1 MVKLGAA
8 AFFAMNVM
16 GFSLALHASS
26 VYPDYQR
33 HLSGE
38 GKVFDELLRYVL
50 LFLTSPVLLLLG
62 IPLAENT
69 VRDVR
74 ARRWTVDGFILIGVS
89 AAFFYSL
96 LSTWTGVGAL
106 YYDVAAMTLAFLAL
120 GRYLEAKYRFDSL
133 HSVEK
138 QVAENEVSF
147 VVDREGDKMSV
158 ISRDVES
165 GDIFTLRAGDRIPAD
180 AEVLAGEATVAMAPM
195 TGEPMPV
202 FFQRGDHVESGA
214 VLSEGFLELRATRAA
229 KLSWLARLQRWVAEA
244 KASKPPIQ
252 ALADRLALIFTV
264 AVSVLFCVAFYL
276 GWVSLSFENGFLRA
290 LSVVLIA
297 CPCALGVAVPLAFWG
312 SYKTLGREGI
322 LFRDLA
328 RLETLAKVKGVFFDK
343 TATLTEPEPILLKIT
358 TFQDIS
364 SDLAVSLASSLAK
377 YSQHPYS
384 KALVMEAERRE
395 LHGVSAQSLISK
407 AGEGLTGSLP
417 GYGDAILGNQRLMEK
432 NDIIVG
438 ELVEKNNL
446 YLALEGR
453 VVAHFYF
460 TEKIRKGAF
469 RSLNALIRQKVTCG
483 ILTGDS
489 GGVPHEFYSIPPLKI
504 QTGMSP
510 QDKAEWLTDWQQKNG
525 PALMIGEGL
534 NDAPV
539 FSRAAISMAIESA
552 LDAAKDCADFILPD
566 NDLTRVPRL
575 LSFSKKTLRCI
586 RWNLFWACV
595 YNCIALPLAVMG
607 KINPIV
613 AGGAMVLSSFFV
625 ITHSL
630 SIQKGRE
637 VLHEA

>member
-26 VYPDYQR
+26 VYPDYNL

-38 GKVFDELLRYVL
+38 GQAFDELLRYVL
-50 LFLTSPVLLLLG
+50 LFLTTPVLLLLG
-62 IPLAENT
+62 LPLAENT
-69 VRDVR
+69 LRDVR
-74 ARRWTVDGFILIGVS
+74 ALRWTVDGFILIGVLS
-89 AAFFYSL
+89 AFVYSL
-96 LSTWTGVGAL
+96 IATWAGAGAL
-106 YYDVAAMTLAFLAL
+106 YYDVATMTLAFLAL

-133 HSVEK
+133 HSIERTI
-138 QVAENEVSF
+138 AENETTF
-147 VVDREGDKMSV
+147 VVDREGQRINVLAQAV
-158 ISRDVES
+158 IS
-165 GDIFTLRAGDRIPAD
+165 GDTFLLRAGDRIPAD
-180 AEVLAGEATVAMAPM
+180 SEVLDGEATVAMAPM
-195 TGEPMPV
+195 TGEPMPI
-202 FFQRGDHVESGA
+202 FFQRGDHVHSGA
-214 VLSEGFLELRATRAA
+214 VLSEGYLELRATRDA
-229 KLSWLARLQRWVAEA
+229 KHSWLARLQKWVAEA

-252 ALADRLALIFTV
+252 ALADRLSLIFTG

-276 GWVSLSFENGFLRA
+276 GWSSLGFENGFLRA

-312 SYKTLGREGI
+312 SYKTLGQEGI

-343 TATLTEPEPILLKIT
+343 TATLTEPEPVLLKIA
-358 TFQDIS
+358 TFEGVS
-364 SDLAVSLASSLAK
+364 SDQAVRLAGSLAK

-384 KALVMEAERRE
+384 KALVLEAERRE
-395 LHGVSAQSLISK
+395 LYYLSAQYVVTK
-407 AGEGLTGSLP
+407 TGEGLTGSLP
-417 GYGDAILGNQRLMEK
+417 GYGDAILGNDRLMER
-432 NDIIVG
+432 NNIAIG
-438 ELVEKNNL
+438 ENMEKNSL
-446 YLALEGR
+446 YLAVTGR
-453 VVAHFYF
+453 VVAQFYF
-460 TEKIRKGAF
+460 TEKIRRGAL
-469 RSLNALIRQKVTCG
+469 RALSTLIRKKITCG
-483 ILTGDS
+483 ILTGDPK
-489 GGVPHEFYSIPPLKI
+489 GIPHEFNSIPELKVR
-504 QTGMSP
+504 TGMDP
-510 QDKAEWLTDWQQKNG
+510 QEKAEWLSDWQQKNG

-534 NDAPV
+534 NDTPV
-539 FSRAAISMAIESA
+539 FSRATISVAIDSA

-566 NDLTRVPRL
+566 NDLARIPWL
-575 LSFSKKTLRCI
+575 LSFSQKTLRCI
-586 RWNLFWACV
+586 QWNLFWACV